1 MTWYADEILLRAT
14 PAALAAIK
22 TDMQMADFAYQLQ
35 SMDDFDWYLPEHR
48 HGLPPEG
55 LLVIRP
61 ACDAQS
67 HGGRWYD
74 EPVLDAALL
83 SAPEDTQA
91 LLSPQIP
98 ELLSA
103 DLHESALP
111 PHPLRNH
118 LAALARQLNEPV
130 VYYSCSMWGGDI
142 DHEYCLLYE
151 PQESLLLTN
160 ASERGHGAERA
171 LVQGLQK
178 LGLALPTPFFAPH
191 TRSFDWAAHK
201 LVTI

>member
-1 MTWYADEILLRAT
+1 MCPYALGGFSVGGKELWIKRVTARQCRKQLLICVRMDSSQC
-14 PAALAAIK
+14 K
-22 TDMQMADFAYQLQ
+22 T
-35 SMDDFDWYLPEHR
+35 
-48 HGLPPEG
+48 
-55 LLVIRP
+55 
-61 ACDAQS
+61 
-67 HGGRWYD
+67 
-74 EPVLDAALL
+74 
-83 SAPEDTQA
+83 
-91 LLSPQIP
+91 
-98 ELLSA
+98 
-103 DLHESALP
+103 
-111 PHPLRNH
+111 
-118 LAALARQLNEPV
+118 ARQLNEPV

-191 TRSFDWAAHK
+191 TRSFDWAARK

>member
-22 TDMQMADFAYQLQ
+22 ADAQLADFAYHLK
-35 SMDDFDWYLPEHR
+35 SLDDFSWYLPEYR
-48 HGLPPEG
+48 HGLPAEG
-55 LLVIRP
+55 LLVVRP
-61 ACDAQS
+61 VCNAQS

-74 EPVLDAALL
+74 EPVLDTALFR
-83 SAPEDTQA
+83 APEDAQA
-91 LLSPQIP
+91 LLNPQIP
-98 ELLSA
+98 ELLSV

-111 PHPLRNH
+111 TKPLRSQ
-118 LAALARQLNEPV
+118 LAVLARQLNEPV

-142 DHEYCLLYE
+142 DHEFCLLYE
-151 PQESLLLTN
+151 PHESLLMTDV
-160 ASERGHGAERA
+160 SERGHGAKRA

-201 LVTI
+201 L